1 MARRW
6 TVAALAAALGLLAA
20 CQQAARDDQ
29 AATPPVAAAVAGKA
43 WSVASDASRVSF
55 VSVKGGEIA
64 EVHHFGAVTGTV
76 APDGVAT
83 IEIPLASVETGID
96 IRNERMRDMLFQVA
110 QFPAARVSARIDLA
124 ALQDLA
130 VGQQRRLPLAGELD
144 LHGVKA
150 PFEAQVAVTRAAA
163 DRVLVA
169 SVDPVVVEAELF
181 KLGEGVEALRKVAG
195 LDAITP
201 AAPVTFQ
208 LMFQAAS

>member
-1 MARRW
+1 MTGRW
-6 TVAALAAALGLLAA
+6 VMVALAGAVLAG
-20 CQQAARDDQ
+20 CQQAPDKAQ
-29 AATPPVAAAVAGKA
+29 EAAPTAAAAVAGKA

-55 VSVKGGEIA
+55 VSVKSGEIA
-64 EVHHFGAVTGTV
+64 EVHHFGSVTGTV
-76 APDGVAT
+76 APDGTAT
-83 IEIPLASVETGID
+83 VSIPLASVETGID

-110 QFPAARVSARIDLA
+110 QFPAARVSAKIDLA
-124 ALQDLA
+124 AFQDLA
-130 VGQQRRLPLAGELD
+130 VGQQRRLPLSGELD

-150 PFEAQVAVTRAAA
+150 PFEAQVAVTRAAP

-195 LDAITP
+195 LPAITP